1 MNMKQGQE
9 GLNNMFSK
17 TYTLQSLLFDLTGG
31 HFKSKFLCSKG
42 LHNYQLQTKVNV
54 LPIVESYKNPFIT
67 ITRYEKT
74 YTMFRKCS
82 CCGKKIK
89 V

>member
-1 MNMKQGQE
+1 M
-9 GLNNMFSK
+9 
-17 TYTLQSLLFDLTGG
+17 LLVLWVLAVVVGINIARVHSGG
-31 HFKSKFLCSKG
+31 IRICPLKS
-42 LHNYQLQTKVNV
+42 T
-54 LPIVESYKNPFIT
+54 PIT

-82 CCGKKIK
+82 CCGKEIDM

>member
-1 MNMKQGQE
+1 MSTKI
-9 GLNNMFSK
+9 
-17 TYTLQSLLFDLTGG
+17 YTIHSFLYDLTGG
-31 HFKSKFLCSKG
+31 HFKSKYLCSKG
-42 LHNYQLQTKVNV
+42 LHNYQLIPRVEIT
-54 LPIVESYKNPFIT
+54 PIVESYKNPFIT

-82 CCGKKIK
+82 CCGKEIDM